1 MWKILRDLLRYNREF
16 LAGSILLGIILAMV
30 ALSLVSPYQEG
41 AIYAVPPDM
50 EPSLE
55 YWFGTTSRGEDV
67 FWAMTGALRNT
78 LAFGVLV
85 AVISRLIALVVGLVS
100 GYLGGKADQAIMALN
115 DTIGALPHIPILL
128 LVYFVLRSQMS
139 WEILAVVAAL
149 LGWSYDSRLIRSV
162 ALSLRHREFTRHA
175 VFSGMRTP
183 QILIR
188 EHLPYVVPII
198 FFTAMNNL
206 IWAIGLEVT
215 LSILGFSDINRPS
228 VGGMIYWANAHSAMV
243 SGIWWWI
250 AFPMIFVVILFLGL
264 FMLAMSIN
272 EYIDPRSRL
281 ARMGA

>member
-1 MWKILRDLLRYNREF
+1 MLAILRDLLRYNAEF
-16 LAGSILLGIILAMV
+16 RIGALLVGFVLVLSLLAGF
-30 ALSLVSPYQEG
+30 SPYPPQDV
-41 AIYAVPPDM
+41 YVVPPDVP
-50 EPSLE
+50 PSLT
-55 YWFGTTSRGEDV
+55 YWFGTTSRGQDV
-67 FWAMTGALRNT
+67 FWEMTGALRNT

-85 AVISRLIALVVGLVS
+85 AAISRVIALVVGLVS

-139 WEILAVVAAL
+139 WVVLAVVASL

-175 VFSGMRTP
+175 VFSGMRTS

-215 LSILGFSDINRPS
+215 LSILGFCDINRPS

>member
-1 MWKILRDLLRYNREF
+1 MLAILRDLLRYNVEF
-16 LAGSILLGIILAMV
+16 RIGAVLVGFVLVLSLLAGF
-30 ALSLVSPYQEG
+30 SPYPPQDV
-41 AIYAVPPDM
+41 YVVPPDVP
-50 EPSLE
+50 PSLT
-55 YWFGTTSRGEDV
+55 YWFGTTSRGQDV
-67 FWAMTGALRNT
+67 FWEMTGALRNT

-85 AVISRLIALVVGLVS
+85 AIISRMIALVVGLVS
-100 GYLGGKADQAIMALN
+100 GYLGGKADQAIMAFN

-128 LVYFVLRSQMS
+128 LVYFVLRNQMS
-139 WEILAVVAAL
+139 WVILAMVASL

-175 VFSGMRTP
+175 VFSGMRTS

-215 LSILGFSDINRPS
+215 LAILGFSDINRPS

-250 AFPMIFVVILFLGL
+250 GFPMIFVVILFLGL